1 MEGSKEAVLK
11 FHHKRLSDEEVLK
24 KLVHIFDGVPL
35 EPTRASVRIG
45 YFLDD
50 YFIKNSVQHFFQDLR
65 EQLEIPP
72 EGLPLTIELAIEL
85 LTDPLYVYDGVSK
98 KTFST
103 IIKKRNQFLR
113 SELPFQTSIR
123 FYGLANLFLISNAYS
138 PALASRVLREE
149 NTLRIIDAREWWAEC
164 EPVDDVTTETF
175 LGKIETLKNQCPI
188 QIGLSSGTGL
198 GEIKDYLDKNWKHI
212 EGLLDFY
219 KDPEDAEIKA
229 YRTRDSSIRER
240 NRFIYENRHL
250 PQGDILILL
259 KDEGFKARPTLGE
272 IGKIISLEVGIRN

>member
-11 FHHKRLSDEEVLK
+11 FRHKRLSDEEVLK
-24 KLVHIFDGVPL
+24 KLTQIFDGVPL
-35 EPTRASVRIG
+35 EPTRPSVRIA

-65 EQLEIPP
+65 EQLEIPA

-98 KTFST
+98 KTFSSV
-103 IIKKRNQFLR
+103 IKKRNLFLR

-138 PALASRVLREE
+138 PDLASRVLREE
-149 NTLRIIDAREWWAEC
+149 NTLRIINAREWWSEC
-164 EPVDDVTTETF
+164 EPVDDITTETF
-175 LGKIETLKNQCPI
+175 LGKIETLKNQYPI

-250 PQGDILILL
+250 SQGDILILL